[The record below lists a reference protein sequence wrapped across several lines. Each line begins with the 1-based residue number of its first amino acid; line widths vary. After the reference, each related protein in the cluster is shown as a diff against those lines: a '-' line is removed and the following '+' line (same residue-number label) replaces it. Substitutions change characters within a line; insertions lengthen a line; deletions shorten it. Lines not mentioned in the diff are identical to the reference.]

1 MDTGSKAGG
10 QTKGSGEG
18 ASAHGDDRIKSLQR
32 AIYYLIWK
40 RTGFGEACI
49 HCNKAFPNHE
59 AKCKAADVE
68 QLIR

>member
-1 MDTGSKAGG
+1 MDTGSK
-10 QTKGSGEG
+10 GSGQAKG
-18 ASAHGDDRIKSLQR
+18 AGDGGDDRIKSLQR